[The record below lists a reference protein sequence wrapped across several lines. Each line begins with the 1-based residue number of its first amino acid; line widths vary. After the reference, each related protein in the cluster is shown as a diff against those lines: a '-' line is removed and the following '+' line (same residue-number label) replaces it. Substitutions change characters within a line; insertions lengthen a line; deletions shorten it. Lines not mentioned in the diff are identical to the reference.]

1 MVTKLLPL
9 QAFVSGWRVKR
20 PKWRLKYSIGGVDFF
35 AFTLLFSWFALSL
48 PHKTTDLMMD
58 IYKPEIAE
66 LLVLVEKAYPK
77 SLHTSTDFDE
87 FSLHLKREMNESVS
101 TSTLKRLWGYVG
113 DSHLP
118 RMQTLDV
125 LSRYIGH
132 AGFKQFCAWLKTST
146 AYNSS
151 FFSAHQ
157 ISARE
162 LQPGSEV
169 EIGWSPNRY
178 LRLRYEGNDFFQVEE
193 ARQSKLLQGDRF
205 EAVSFLMGQPLF
217 LPYVLRNG
225 ERLSPFIAGRNGG
238 LTLLNSVV
246 HG

>member
-1 MVTKLLPL
+1 
-9 QAFVSGWRVKR
+9 
-20 PKWRLKYSIGGVDFF
+20 
-35 AFTLLFSWFALSL
+35 
-48 PHKTTDLMMD
+48 MMD
-58 IYKPEIAE
+58 VYKPEIAE
-66 LLVLVEKAYPK
+66 LLVLVEKTYPK

-125 LSRYIGH
+125 LARYIGH

-162 LQPGSEV
+162 LEPGSEV

-178 LRLRYEGNDFFQVEE
+178 LRLRYQGNDLFEVEE
-193 ARQSKLLQGDRF
+193 ARQSKLLEGDRF

-217 LPYVLRNG
+217 LPYVLRG
-225 ERLSPFIAGRNGG
+225 GTRLSPFIAGRNGG
-238 LTLLNSVV
+238 LTLLNSLK
-246 HG
+246 HGRQ

>member
-1 MVTKLLPL
+1 
-9 QAFVSGWRVKR
+9 
-20 PKWRLKYSIGGVDFF
+20 
-35 AFTLLFSWFALSL
+35 
-48 PHKTTDLMMD
+48 MD
-58 IYKPEIAE
+58 VYKPEIAE

-87 FSLHLKREMNESVS
+87 FSLCLKREMNESVS

-118 RMQTLDV
+118 RMQTLDI

-132 AGFKQFCAWLKTST
+132 AGFKKFCAWLKTST

-157 ISARE
+157 VSARE

-178 LRLRYEGNDFFQVEE
+178 LRLRYEGNDLFQVEE
-193 ARQSKLLQGDRF
+193 ARQSKLLQGDRRRVCF
-205 EAVSFLMGQPLF
+205 FWDNLCSCHTCCATANAFRPSSPDATAD
-217 LPYVLRNG
+217 LPW
-225 ERLSPFIAGRNGG
+225 
-238 LTLLNSVV
+238 
-246 HG
+246 

>member
-1 MVTKLLPL
+1 
-9 QAFVSGWRVKR
+9 
-20 PKWRLKYSIGGVDFF
+20 
-35 AFTLLFSWFALSL
+35 
-48 PHKTTDLMMD
+48 
-58 IYKPEIAE
+58 
-66 LLVLVEKAYPK
+66 
-77 SLHTSTDFDE
+77 
-87 FSLHLKREMNESVS
+87 
-101 TSTLKRLWGYVG
+101 
-113 DSHLP
+113 
-118 RMQTLDV
+118 MQTLDI

-157 ISARE
+157 VSARE

-178 LRLRYEGNDFFQVEE
+178 LRLRYEGNDLFQVEE

-238 LTLLNSVV
+238 LTLVNSVV